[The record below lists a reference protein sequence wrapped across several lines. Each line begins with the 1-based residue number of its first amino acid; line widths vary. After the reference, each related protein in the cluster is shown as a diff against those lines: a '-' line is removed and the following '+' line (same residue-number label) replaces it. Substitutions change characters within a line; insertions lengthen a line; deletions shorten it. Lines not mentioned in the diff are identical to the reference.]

1 MPAVTG
7 ENCSTL
13 ELIPRS
19 EVLGQ
24 DIRRPTVD
32 RR

>member
-1 MPAVTG
+1 MLAAPA
-7 ENCSTL
+7 ENCSIF

-24 DIRRPTVD
+24 DIRHPTVD
-32 RR
+32 RC